1 MNVKE
6 KPLTIGDRTFESFEA
21 FYEFVRQR
29 QLPKEQVIERVK
41 GRLAEFEQK
50 YGLTSEE
57 FYRTIAGTPA
67 EDEVDF
73 IEWKIEYQS
82 YLRLV
87 AENYRCSEKD

>member
-1 MNVKE
+1 MKVKE
-6 KPLTIGDRTFESFEA
+6 KPLTIGDRTFESFED
-21 FYEFVRQR
+21 FYEYVKQR

-41 GRLAEFEQK
+41 QRLAEFEQR
-50 YGLTSEE
+50 YGMTSEE
-57 FYRTIAGTPA
+57 FYRTIVGTPA

-87 AENYRCSEKD
+87 TED